1 MDKEI
6 RIAGPVALVGSG
18 EFLHVMDD
26 TDLAISN
33 CLGGPA
39 ATRVAVIPTAS
50 GLEEPESPAR
60 WARLGL
66 EHFGRLGAQVDAVP
80 ILNRPDA
87 EDPRMLA
94 ILEAANF
101 YYFSGGNPLHLI
113 DTMRDTPAW
122 SIIARRHAE
131 GAALAGCSAG
141 AMAICGQTSRFRG
154 MREDDRPAWAPAL
167 GVLPRLIVV
176 PHYDRIASFIGDEAA
191 ERLVRNVPDGAVLL
205 GIEEDTAL
213 VRLESNVWR
222 VMGQRRVWVFSA
234 GERAAYEAG
243 RTVSLDGDPVQMPLS
258 S

>member
-1 MDKEI
+1 M
-6 RIAGPVALVGSG
+6 RIPGPVALVGSG
-18 EFLHVMDD
+18 EFLRVMDD
-26 TDLAISN
+26 TDAALSD
-33 CLGGPA
+33 CLGGA
-39 ATRVAVIPTAS
+39 AETRVAVIPTAS

-60 WARLGL
+60 WARMGL
-66 EHFGRLGAQVDAVP
+66 EHFTRLGAKAEAVP

-87 EDPRMLA
+87 HDPRMLA
-94 ILEAANF
+94 SLEAANF

-113 DTMRDTPAW
+113 ETMRDTPAW

-154 MREDDRPAWAPAL
+154 LREDERPAWTPAL

-191 ERLVRNVPDGAVLL
+191 ERLVRNVPAGAILL

-213 VRLESNVWR
+213 VRLGAAGWR
-222 VMGQRRVWVFSA
+222 VMGQRRVWMFNTDEKAV
-234 GERAAYEAG
+234 YEAG
-243 RTVSLDGDPVQMPLS
+243 RTVSLDGDS
-258 S
+258 A